1 MRHSSTI
8 PADRCDRLRHC
19 VGLGDRS
26 WQTLRHDVASAWVA
40 SREAQNQLDSSRSSL
55 GPRRAPSVRVPEDI
69 AFDEQL
75 PINLQP
81 QADVHFTPVAVAR
94 VAAQLLATRPGMTV
108 LVEFVGVEWRPY
120 LIQIARSLAARSAV
134 SNVQFIQ
141 ADALDLDWAEFD
153 AFYFFNPFAEQ
164 LFDAGLKLDGAIAS
178 DPLDFITYVS
188 AVRQRLSCAR
198 VGTRVVTFHGFG
210 ATPPLCYEFRGARAS
225 LAGRLELWV
234 KTAE

>member
-1 MRHSSTI
+1 M
-8 PADRCDRLRHC
+8 
-19 VGLGDRS
+19 
-26 WQTLRHDVASAWVA
+26 
-40 SREAQNQLDSSRSSL
+40 
-55 GPRRAPSVRVPEDI
+55 PEDI

-75 PINLQP
+75 PINLQL

-108 LVEFVGVEWRPY
+108 LDVGSGAGKFCITAAAAIPDVEFVGVEWRPY